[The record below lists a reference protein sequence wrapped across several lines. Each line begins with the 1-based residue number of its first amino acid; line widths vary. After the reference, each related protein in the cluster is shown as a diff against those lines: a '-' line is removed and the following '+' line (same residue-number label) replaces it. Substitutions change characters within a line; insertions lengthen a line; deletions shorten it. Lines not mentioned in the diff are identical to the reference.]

1 MNLIK
6 IMPLMLALA
15 FITSCK
21 AQQSTATSTSS
32 STPEKTRQTRQGGPP
47 SVDQIF
53 EMDSNNDGK
62 LAKSEL
68 KGRIL
73 EQFDTIDADGDGFI
87 TRTEFENAPKPER
100 GQGRP
105 PRG

>member
-1 MNLIK
+1 
-6 IMPLMLALA
+6 
-15 FITSCK
+15 
-21 AQQSTATSTSS
+21 
-32 STPEKTRQTRQGGPP
+32 
-47 SVDQIF
+47 
-53 EMDSNNDGK
+53 MDSNNDGK

-73 EQFDTIDADGDGFI
+73 EHFDEINTDGDGFI